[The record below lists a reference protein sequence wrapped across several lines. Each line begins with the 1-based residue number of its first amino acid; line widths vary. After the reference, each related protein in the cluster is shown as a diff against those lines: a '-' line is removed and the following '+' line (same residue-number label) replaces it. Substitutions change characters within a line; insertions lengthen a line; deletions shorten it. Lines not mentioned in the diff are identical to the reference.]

1 MQAVFNHL
9 DFFLNFQ
16 ESFSLKQAA
25 RTAVTVKRGSVWV
38 TQDGHLEDHVLEAG
52 QSLFIRDNEGVVFSA
67 LRPAEVTIDCARQR
81 GASERLLRKLQA
93 AYLRAFRYL
102 GASQHLALART
113 RIGRGSSHY
122 SRHLLSFVGS
132 VES

>member
-16 ESFSLKQAA
+16 ESFSLKHAA

-52 QSLFIRDNEGVVFSA
+52 QTLFIRDDDSVVFSA
-67 LRPAEVTIDCARQR
+67 LCPAEVTIDGGRQR
-81 GASERLLRKLQA
+81 GAIWRAWRLLQA
-93 AYLRAFRYL
+93 AYLRGFRSRAAL
-102 GASQHLALART
+102 RNLTQVRAQLGRGAS
-113 RIGRGSSHY
+113 HY
-122 SRHLLSFVGS
+122 TSHLL
-132 VES
+132 